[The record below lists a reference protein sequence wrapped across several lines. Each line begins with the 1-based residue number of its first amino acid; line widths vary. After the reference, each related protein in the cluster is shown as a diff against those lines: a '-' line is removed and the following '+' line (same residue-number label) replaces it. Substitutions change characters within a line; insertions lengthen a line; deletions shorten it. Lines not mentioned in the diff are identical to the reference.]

1 MPARVK
7 KSSKKNE
14 DISFEDAA
22 EKLESI
28 VEAIESDDLP
38 LDQLLAQYEEGAKL
52 VKVCEAKLQAAGQ
65 RITQVEKNLEGE
77 LSSRLVT
84 LEGDEE

>member
-38 LDQLLAQYEEGAKL
+38 LDQLLVQYEEGAKL